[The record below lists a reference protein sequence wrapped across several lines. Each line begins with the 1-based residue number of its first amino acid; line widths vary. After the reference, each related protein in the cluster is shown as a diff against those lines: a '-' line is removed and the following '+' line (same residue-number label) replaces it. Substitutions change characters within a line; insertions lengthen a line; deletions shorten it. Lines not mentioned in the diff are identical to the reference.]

1 LRNSTF
7 HIDWS
12 HRKRGLVFINQLIC
26 WYLFWSFFQDDKSR
40 VEIFKEYA
48 KKNKESVWVP
58 FLHLLNRDDRFIVN
72 QVINSLISQS
82 SPESGA
88 VLWRIMQF
96 FYLICPQFRQKASS
110 WINKTLLLVKQK
122 KLLSEFCVKIQW
134 HAHVECYRSWVRAQ
148 IGQNTIKFAFAA
160 SPLRPKKICVFTVT
174 RPTLIFASDPIHF
187 YTEFG

>member
-1 LRNSTF
+1 MYRIHPQLSFTGNYIVS
-7 HIDWS
+7 IEKCNANG
-12 HRKRGLVFINQLIC
+12 KRGLVFINQLIC

-88 VLWRIMQF
+88 I
-96 FYLICPQFRQKASS
+96 SS
-110 WINKTLLLVKQK
+110 IFHSYINPIIEVIVGMLTSSAIDHGFEPRSGKILLNLHLLL
-122 KLLSEFCVKIQW
+122 
-134 HAHVECYRSWVRAQ
+134 
-148 IGQNTIKFAFAA
+148 
-160 SPLRPKKICVFTVT
+160 LR
-174 RPTLIFASDPIHF
+174 
-187 YTEFG
+187 